1 MAIRTWKEENRG
13 EPTSFG
19 RSVLQ
24 KWVLSWLAWF
34 QIAYNVSW
42 CASCV
47 GLGVALLLNMSK
59 KEMPSF
65 LKQNCNKLRRKS
77 IEKHLQLTPLYH
89 FRMCCIKILEV
100 QCTNMYRS
108 YWKRNMF
115 FFTLPEGKSVE
126 KDPPQKKRKGV
137 PCIGNVGM
145 SSWKAWMFRHTWR
158 QCSQWVPWV
167 KIDES
172 RLLRPTYHAHT
183 AAYNVTITSN

>member
-1 MAIRTWKEENRG
+1 MAIRTWKEKNRG

-115 FFTLPEGKSVE
+115 FFTLSEGKSVE
-126 KDPPQKKRKGV
+126 KDPPKKKERSTLHWECRHVLMESVDVSAHLTAVFSMGSMGKDR
-137 PCIGNVGM
+137 
-145 SSWKAWMFRHTWR
+145 WK
-158 QCSQWVPWV
+158 
-167 KIDES
+167 
-172 RLLRPTYHAHT
+172 
-183 AAYNVTITSN
+183 